1 MKIMNK
7 STRKILRFMRLI
19 LTISA
24 SWTGAKAEYW
34 EAKEGD
40 HAIVNGIHFLINGFG
55 TATVTNTQYLGEGY
69 GYYTNTVQIPSTI
82 TVEGETYTVTGI
94 QEKAFYS
101 CPELKNVQIPSTV
114 STIGAQAFGESPL
127 LSKIIVD
134 PTNPNFYADNNGIL
148 FNKTQTELIFCPKT
162 FSGAYTVPEDV
173 QKIHAFAFNNC
184 KQITSVVLQGVIVRV
199 NLNLLGLIQML
210 LLQNRLII
218 QMVVYLILLLLML
231 LVIV

>member
-1 MKIMNK
+1 MIKT
-7 STRKILRFMRLI
+7 SRILSII
-19 LTISA
+19 LTLIIASA
-24 SWTGAKAEYW
+24 SWTGAKAQYW

-82 TVEGETYTVTGI
+82 TVEGKTYTVTGI

-134 PTNPNFYADNNGIL
+134 PTNQNFYADNNGIL

-162 FSGAYTVPEDV
+162 VSGAYTVPEDV

-184 KQITSVVLQGVIVRV
+184 KQITSVVLPNSLKRIEDGAFWGCI
-199 NLNLLGLIQML
+199 
-210 LLQNRLII
+210 
-218 QMVVYLILLLLML
+218 
-231 LVIV
+231 